1 MATKTFQKILIPVD
15 LSEKGRSMLDW
26 ASRMGG
32 PETTAVL
39 FHVIETLEDVPF
51 EEMEAFYRRLEERAV
66 AVLDGWVRELEG
78 DGLRAE
84 RRVVF
89 GHRLEEVLNA
99 AGAGIGSPDL
109 ILLRSHPVDPQSP
122 GRGWATL
129 SYRVAVLA
137 SCPVLLVK

>member
-26 ASRMGG
+26 ARRMGG
-32 PETTAVL
+32 VETTAVL

-66 AVLDGWVRELEG
+66 AVLDGWVRELESE
-78 DGLRAE
+78 GLRAE

-99 AGAGIGSPDL
+99 AGAAVAAPDL
-109 ILLRSHPVDPQSP
+109 ILLRSHPVDPGSP

-137 SCPVLLVK
+137 PCPVLLVK